1 MGMQLATTS
10 GIGYLKRDDADA
22 KQQASSFRALFVLSG
37 SKGVSPGVLRKQLG
51 LSDDDFNV
59 LVEVL
64 QRTYLVDSVSEL
76 RGESIVEYFCL
87 TDEGK
92 ATLQQMMERMCE
104 LPELE

>member
-1 MGMQLATTS
+1 M
-10 GIGYLKRDDADA
+10 
-22 KQQASSFRALFVLSG
+22 
-37 SKGVSPGVLRKQLG
+37 RKQLG
-51 LSDDDFNV
+51 LSDDDFNA
-59 LVEVL
+59 LLESL

-92 ATLQQMMERMCE
+92 STLQQMMERMCE